1 LCWNIYRNIYQAS
14 PAAPTVITAKLVS
27 CFVDVGEGF
36 TFGLS
41 DLFEISGLSFR
52 YQVSGMAT
60 TNKRPAI
67 NLNNSITSTPQKP
80 NAKQSKLEEEKVS
93 DLSKIY
99 DLIACMNKKLDKL
112 DAIEQRLSRV
122 DEDIRELKKSC
133 EYAHESTEELEG
145 QVKQHDKMIKDMK
158 EWMEKLKED
167 NKKLSDT
174 AVDLRARSMRNNLVI
189 YNLDEND
196 KEEDVNELVRDVIE
210 KLGIESDEI
219 EIDRAHRMGK
229 KRGGKPRPVV
239 ARFLRYQDRERIRK
253 AAYNLKGSKI
263 GISEQFPKEIAD
275 RRKLLYPVFK
285 KAKAEGNTAKLVRD
299 QLYINGQR
307 YIGSST

>member
-1 LCWNIYRNIYQAS
+1 
-14 PAAPTVITAKLVS
+14 
-27 CFVDVGEGF
+27 
-36 TFGLS
+36 
-41 DLFEISGLSFR
+41 
-52 YQVSGMAT
+52 
-60 TNKRPAI
+60 
-67 NLNNSITSTPQKP
+67 
-80 NAKQSKLEEEKVS
+80 
-93 DLSKIY
+93 
-99 DLIACMNKKLDKL
+99 
-112 DAIEQRLSRV
+112 
-122 DEDIRELKKSC
+122 
-133 EYAHESTEELEG
+133 
-145 QVKQHDKMIKDMK
+145 MIKDMK

-229 KRGGKPRPVV
+229 KRGGKPRLVV
-239 ARFLRYQDRERIRK
+239 ARFLRYQDRDQTILLQSSPVQSK
-253 AAYNLKGSKI
+253 SSPCFTVCPYNLKGSKI